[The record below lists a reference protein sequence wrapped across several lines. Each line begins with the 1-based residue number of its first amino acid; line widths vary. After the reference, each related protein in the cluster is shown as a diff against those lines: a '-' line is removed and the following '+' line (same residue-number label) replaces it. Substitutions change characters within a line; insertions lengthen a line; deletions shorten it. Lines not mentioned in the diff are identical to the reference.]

1 MEQKTPARGHSLG
14 RKIIGAAPVPVLNT
28 SQHKNVVQ
36 VARDIAQALASMLPE
51 GFDKVL
57 PRGYS
62 LAGHALLMARFEI
75 VETRGQ
81 ALYARHPNWTEK
93 EARVFV
99 RDIKDGWLDEVSS
112 FMRWQFRGAPID
124 NAVFQHALVHVKD
137 DGMRRLLVTK

>member
-1 MEQKTPARGHSLG
+1 MEQKTPARGHTFGPNS
-14 RKIIGAAPVPVLNT
+14 IGTAKLRVLT
-28 SQHKNVVQ
+28 ATPQKSVAQ
-36 VARDIAQALASMLPE
+36 VARDIAQALAAMLPE

-93 EARVFV
+93 EARVFI

-124 NAVFQHALVHVKD
+124 NAIFQHALVHVKD
-137 DGMRRLLVTK
+137 DAMRRLLVTK